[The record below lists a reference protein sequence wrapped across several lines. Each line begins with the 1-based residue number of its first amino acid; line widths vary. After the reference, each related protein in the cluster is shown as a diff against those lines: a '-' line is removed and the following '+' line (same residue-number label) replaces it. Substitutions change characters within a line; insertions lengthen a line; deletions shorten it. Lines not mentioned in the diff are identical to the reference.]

1 MRSCEQRCPWP
12 VRYMDVVTYSIRGSS
27 SNAIRAVRANRYE
40 LVWRD
45 LEHLGLVL
53 VRTGERLQQTQR
65 PRPAAAKAELNNL
78 EEEQAT
84 TAVYRAASCGRLVC
98 LEVHLGPMG
107 EL

>member
-1 MRSCEQRCPWP
+1 MAGAVYGCCNIQL
-12 VRYMDVVTYSIRGSS
+12 YSIRGSS
-27 SNAIRAVRANRYE
+27 SNAIQAVRANRYE

-65 PRPAAAKAELNNL
+65 PRPAAAEAELNNL

-98 LEVHLGPMG
+98 LEVHLVPMG

>member
-1 MRSCEQRCPWP
+1 
-12 VRYMDVVTYSIRGSS
+12 MDVVTYSIRGSS

-45 LEHLGLVL
+45 LEHLA
-53 VRTGERLQQTQR
+53 RLGFGPDRREQTQR
-65 PRPAAAKAELNNL
+65 PRPAAAEAELNNL
-78 EEEQAT
+78 EEEQAAT

-98 LEVHLGPMG
+98 LEVHWMPMG